1 MQHALGDWCQVS
13 PAEQHRPTLRAN
25 LWQAIHATLLLTPSK
40 LPLHLGIAANQVC
53 VSVLWLLS
61 AGAQPLLWE
70 GWQPSKA
77 AGQAGA
83 DQRLL
88 LLKVRTAALVQPLWQ
103 GLQVETNQ
111 LDSLQGAQQLCMQLL
126 GQAHSGEQLEA
137 LLRLLGPV
145 WDYGSQWEA
154 AQLQVVYAGSSAGT
168 CYVIAP
174 ETNCLALCK
183 TWLFLGITS
192 PWVAC

>member
-1 MQHALGDWCQVS
+1 MS
-13 PAEQHRPTLRAN
+13 LR
-25 LWQAIHATLLLTPSK
+25 TPSK
-40 LPLHLGIAANQVC
+40 LPVSCGLQPTRSVC
-53 VSVLWLLS
+53 QCLWLLF
-61 AGAQPLLWE
+61 AGAQPLFWE
-70 GWQPSKA
+70 GWQPSEA

-88 LLKVRTAALVQPLWQ
+88 LLRVRTAALVQPLWQ
-103 GLQVETNQ
+103 GVQVDTHQ

-154 AQLQVVYAGSSAGT
+154 ARLQVGYAGLSAGT
-168 CYVIAP
+168 CSVVAP
-174 ETNCLALCK
+174 GPSGLALCN
-183 TWLFLGITS
+183 T
-192 PWVAC
+192 